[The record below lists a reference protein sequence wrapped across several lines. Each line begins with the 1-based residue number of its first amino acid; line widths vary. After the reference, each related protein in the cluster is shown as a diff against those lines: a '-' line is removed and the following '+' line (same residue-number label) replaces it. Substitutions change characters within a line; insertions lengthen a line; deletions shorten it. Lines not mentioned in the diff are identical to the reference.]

1 MPPIILENESKTINM
16 EIEQIM
22 NKLKSKLDHF
32 NILKNRKIFHF
43 TNNKKLNFGKRFSKI
58 VKKKESRIQLD
69 KKLIIDTMTRKFAGI
84 DQLTK
89 EASLIKTHEMEKHLP
104 DVKLF
109 DKFVSLLLRRKLNQ
123 FDFLIQSK
131 EERFNLEFSTGNT
144 LLIYV
149 TQNNLK
155 SVAELLLLK
164 GVDPNIQNKFGNS
177 ALHIAYKNDNAFIIN
192 LLFEHSADQKI
203 KNSNGLFP
211 WQMLKIVKY

>member
-1 MPPIILENESKTINM
+1 
-16 EIEQIM
+16 
-22 NKLKSKLDHF
+22 
-32 NILKNRKIFHF
+32 
-43 TNNKKLNFGKRFSKI
+43 
-58 VKKKESRIQLD
+58 
-69 KKLIIDTMTRKFAGI
+69 MTRKFAGI

-131 EERFNLEFSTGNT
+131 EECFNLAFSTGNT

-155 SVAELLLLK
+155 SV
-164 GVDPNIQNKFGNS
+164 PN
-177 ALHIAYKNDNAFIIN
+177 Y
-192 LLFEHSADQKI
+192 
-203 KNSNGLFP
+203 
-211 WQMLKIVKY
+211 YY

>member
-43 TNNKKLNFGKRFSKI
+43 TNNKKLNFEKRFSKI

-131 EERFNLEFSTGNT
+131 EECFNLAFSTGNT

-164 GVDPNIQNKFGNS
+164 GADPNIQNKFGNS
-177 ALHIAYKNDNAFIIN
+177 SLHIAYKNDNAFIIN
-192 LLFEHSADQKI
+192 LLLEYNAEQKL
-203 KNSNGLFP
+203 KNTNGFFP
-211 WQMLKIVKY
+211 WQMAKSINN